1 MNTMELLQKI
11 FEVCII
17 PLLGVLTTYLV
28 VFIRNKTD
36 QLKKETDNEL
46 YQKYM
51 EMLSE
56 TITNRVIAT
65 NQTYVEALKNKNRD
79 RARFF
84 MRQGKMYE
92 EQIKS
97 SDGQLQ
103 MIETQITQIENAQ
116 NQKDVFTVLKEGNAA
131 LKKLQEEVNV
141 EKMQEI
147 ADDLDDLKDKND
159 ELTQFFKDRGIQE
172 NEEEL
177 DDDLNKLIESVQKE
191 DAKIDLPS
199 ANKENL
205 EGNEEVSNKVQN
217 KKKLVEA

>member
-1 MNTMELLQKI
+1 MKKLVIKYKI
-11 FEVCII
+11 KKYIKSLEKNVA
-17 PLLGVLTTYLV
+17 
-28 VFIRNKTD
+28 
-36 QLKKETDNEL
+36 LKKE
-46 YQKYM
+46 QAK
-51 EMLSE
+51 
-56 TITNRVIAT
+56 
-65 NQTYVEALKNKNRD
+65 EALKNKNRD

-103 MIETQITQIENAQ
+103 MIETQITQIESAQ

-217 KKKLVEA
+217 KKIY